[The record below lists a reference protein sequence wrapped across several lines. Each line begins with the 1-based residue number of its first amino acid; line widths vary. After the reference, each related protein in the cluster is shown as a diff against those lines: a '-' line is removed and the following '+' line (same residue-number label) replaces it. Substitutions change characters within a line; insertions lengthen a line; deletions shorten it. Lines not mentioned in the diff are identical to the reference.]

1 MQKAFGFLN
10 TRGWIGRNHR
20 RHLDCSFGNHC
31 RLDEL
36 IEESAAKRLLR
47 IDTPRCQ
54 QIFLGFRQTNDRRQ
68 LPRVIGISISTGGVA
83 DVGCGTTDTDVHSR
97 SEEHTSELHA
107 LMRISY
113 AVFCL
118 KKKQKKK

>member
-10 TRGWIGRNHR
+10 THGWIGRNHR

-36 IEESAAKRLLR
+36 IEESAAKRLLH

-54 QIFLGFRQTNDRRQ
+54 QIFLGFRQTTDRRQ
-68 LPRVIGISISTGGVA
+68 LPRVIGISIRPGGVA
-83 DVGCGTTDTDVHSR
+83 DVGWGTTRWEKR
-97 SEEHTSELHA
+97 SVGKEW
-107 LMRISY
+107 
-113 AVFCL
+113 
-118 KKKQKKK
+118 